1 MKVNIFLKRIMP
13 LALISMGLIL
23 SSCRNDV
30 QSGTSLDASENSG
43 EVTLDY
49 MIWNA
54 SGKDGMDAVA
64 RAFEEE
70 NPDINVEIQVTPW
83 DQYWPKLEA
92 SALGGSMPDVFVM
105 HSQEIAKYMEGDV
118 LLSLNDFIEEKEI
131 DMQKFPEDITEIYT
145 TDEEEILAIPRDY
158 DTIGLWYNKE
168 IFDEAGIDYPD
179 ETWTWDTLLDTALEL
194 TDEENDIYGML
205 APVNNQ
211 EGYYSFLYQNDGY
224 VLNEEKTESGF
235 RNPNTIEAMQ
245 WYVDLSL
252 KHGVSPTAAQFAD
265 NDRMVYFQ
273 SGRAAMG
280 TFGSYQA
287 STFVRNEYTAEHV
300 DVAPLPK
307 GKTNATIYNG
317 TGNAIAADTEHPEEA
332 LKFLEFL
339 SSEEGMRIM
348 GEHGTTMP
356 AQKDARDSYL
366 EAYSQYNLEPVLID
380 QLEYAVIKPYSYKTK
395 QWSDRENDIVLSV
408 FSGERT
414 MKEAADEMITG
425 VENILKTE

>member
-1 MKVNIFLKRIMP
+1 MKTKKFMKRIIP
-13 LALISMGLIL
+13 FSMIAAGLIL
-23 SSCRNDV
+23 SSCGNTNDTTN
-30 QSGTSLDASENSG
+30 SEEAENSG
-43 EVTLDY
+43 DVTLDY

-54 SGKDGMDAVA
+54 SGKDGMDAIA

-70 NPDINVEIQVTPW
+70 NPGIQVNVQVTPW

-92 SALGGSMPDVFVM
+92 AALGGSMPDLFVM
-105 HSQEIAKYMEGDV
+105 HSQEVAKYTEGDV
-118 LLSLNDFIEEKEI
+118 LLPLNDYIEEADI
-131 DMQKFPEDITEIYT
+131 DMSKYPEDISEIYLT
-145 TDEEEILAIPRDY
+145 EEDEQIAIPRDY

-194 TDEENDIYGML
+194 TDEENEIYGML

-224 VLNEEKTESGF
+224 VLNEDKTESGF
-235 RNPNTIEAMQ
+235 RDPNTVEGMQ

-252 KHGVSPTAAQFAD
+252 EHGVSPTAAQFAD

-287 STFVRNEYTAEHV
+287 STFVRNEYTAEHI

-317 TGNAIAADTEHPEEA
+317 TGNSIAADTDHPEEA
-332 LKFLEFL
+332 LKFLDFL
-339 SSEEGMRIM
+339 SSEEGQRIM

-356 AQKDARDSYL
+356 SHEDARDAYL
-366 EAYSQYNLEPVLID
+366 DAYPQYNLEPVLID
-380 QLEYAVIKPYSYKTK
+380 QLDDAVIKPYSDKTK
-395 QWSDRENDIVLSV
+395 MWSDVENDIILSV

-414 MKEAADEMITG
+414 MEEAADDMVTG
-425 VENILKTE
+425 VENVLSTE